1 MESSPGM
8 ITRKELDES
17 LERVMNNVL
26 LEMKQRFDQTDV
38 QFGALRGD
46 IGDIRARLDR
56 QAGLIQSGAR
66 ALLRFDRWSDTADER
81 IVEMRDHIQSLE
93 TRLIRLESRPELLLN
108 YSSFHRVI
116 TRVSCSWPSIEI
128 DAVLK
133 AKSRAS
139 AGASNSHRVVSIR
152 RMCPCAKSAVSPF
165 A

>member
-1 MESSPGM
+1 MESSPDM
-8 ITRKELDES
+8 ITGKELDES

-81 IVEMRDHIQSLE
+81 IVAMREHIQSLE
-93 TRLIRLESRPELLLN
+93 TRLIRLESRP
-108 YSSFHRVI
+108 
-116 TRVSCSWPSIEI
+116 
-128 DAVLK
+128 
-133 AKSRAS
+133 
-139 AGASNSHRVVSIR
+139 
-152 RMCPCAKSAVSPF
+152 
-165 A
+165 